1 MSVGIDRGRLEE
13 PDPEAPLTG
22 DELVDLA
29 VGLAS
34 AATDLWAELC
44 RQPAVL
50 ANPDVFREIAIHAGE
65 ASNLMPAIDASLLAF
80 QTGRLK
86 DARAQVD
93 ALQGLSLKTSRR
105 PWR

>member
-1 MSVGIDRGRLEE
+1 MDPDRIEE

-22 DELVDLA
+22 DELIDLA

-34 AATDLWAELC
+34 VATELLAELS
-44 RQPAVL
+44 RQPDLL
-50 ANPDVFREIAIHAGE
+50 ANPDVFREIAIHASE
-65 ASNLMPAIDASLLAF
+65 ASNLMPAIADRLLADS
-80 QTGRLK
+80 TRRLK